1 MTGLAA
7 VIARVD
13 AIETQIVSLD
23 PAGRAAAASAAA
35 TATAATAETSA
46 ASATTFAGVL
56 EAAKA
61 ASTPEAPA
69 AGQTPQTAAAAAGT
83 GAGDEASAEVISAL
97 QTLFSA
103 NATGADSSTASMQK
117 IIEMLG

>member
-23 PAGRAAAASAAA
+23 PAGRAASAAASAA
-35 TATAATAETSA
+35 TEATAETSA
-46 ASATTFAGVL
+46 ASSTTFAGVL
-56 EAAKA
+56 EVAKA
-61 ASTPEAPA
+61 ASTTETPSTAETPA
-69 AGQTPQTAAAAAGT
+69 ATAAAGT
-83 GAGDEASAEVISAL
+83 SASGGENADVIAAL

-103 NATGADSSTASMQK
+103 NTSGAGGSTPSMQK
-117 IIEMLG
+117 IMEMLG

>member
-35 TATAATAETSA
+35 AATAATAETSA

-69 AGQTPQTAAAAAGT
+69 AGQTPQTAAAAGT
-83 GAGDEASAEVISAL
+83 GAGVDASAEVISAL

-103 NATGADSSTASMQK
+103 NATGADGSTASMQK
-117 IIEMLG
+117 IIEMLR

>member
-23 PAGRAAAASAAA
+23 PAGRAAAAAAPDA
-35 TATAATAETSA
+35 NAETSA
-46 ASATTFAGVL
+46 ASSTTFAGVL

-61 ASTPEAPA
+61 ASSTETMPSA
-69 AGQTPQTAAAAAGT
+69 ATTESAATSGAAGT
-83 GAGDEASAEVISAL
+83 GASGGENADVIAAL

-103 NATGADSSTASMQK
+103 NASGAGGSTPSMQK
-117 IIEMLG
+117 IMEMLG

>member
-69 AGQTPQTAAAAAGT
+69 AGQTPQPVAAAAGT
-83 GAGDEASAEVISAL
+83 GAGGDASAEVISAL

-103 NATGADSSTASMQK
+103 NATGADGSTASMQK
-117 IIEMLG
+117 IIEMLR

>member
-1 MTGLAA
+1 VTGLAA

-23 PAGRAAAASAAA
+23 PAGRAAATAAA
-35 TATAATAETSA
+35 EATAETSA
-46 ASATTFAGVL
+46 ASSTTFAGVL

-61 ASTPEAPA
+61 ASTTESSSTTPE
-69 AGQTPQTAAAAAGT
+69 TAEPTAAAGT
-83 GAGDEASAEVISAL
+83 EASGGENAQVLAAL

-103 NATGADSSTASMQK
+103 NASGAGGSTPSVQK
-117 IIEMLG
+117 IMEMLG